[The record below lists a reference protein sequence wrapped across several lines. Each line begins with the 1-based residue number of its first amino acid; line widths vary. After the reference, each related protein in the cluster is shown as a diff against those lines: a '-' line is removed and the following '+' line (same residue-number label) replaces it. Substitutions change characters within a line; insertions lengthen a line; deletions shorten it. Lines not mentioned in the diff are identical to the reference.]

1 MEEVL
6 TLKEA
11 LLWVGSGGGAGVL
24 AYLLV
29 GNVKVLKSLAPDYKR
44 YVSYGITAVLA
55 LLAWGA
61 GMGMNYLQVPVDWRG
76 WIEAAFATITVAL
89 FASQGLHGI
98 VDLRRE
104 RLAQQA
110 E

>member
-11 LLWVGSGGGAGVL
+11 VLWVVSGGGAGAI

-29 GNVKVLKSLAPDYKR
+29 GNVKVLKKLAPDYKR
-44 YVSYGITAVLA
+44 YVSYGITAALA

-76 WIEAAFATITVAL
+76 WVEAAFSTIAVAL
-89 FASQGLHGI
+89 FASQGLHGL
-98 VDLRRE
+98 VDLRQK